1 VDAQGNVLS
10 LDAGTQA
17 VHPGDVVTIQV
28 TFAPGSAEVFPVYNP
43 QTEELDDQTESL
55 HVSWFITGGIFE
67 HDRTG
72 VAAVDAGDI
81 ATSTSNQWTAPTQ
94 PGTHVLWIVLRDSRG
109 GTDYKSYKIDVV
121 AP

>member
-1 VDAQGNVLS
+1 
-10 LDAGTQA
+10 

-72 VAAVDAGDI
+72 VAAVDAGEI

-94 PGTHVLWIVLRDSRG
+94 PGTHVLWIVLARFARRHGLQVVQRRALRHVGALG
-109 GTDYKSYKIDVV
+109 G
-121 AP
+121 PP